1 MPNLIY
7 CWEEFYRISPKNSK
21 MIECSA
27 MGLFVLFGSKII
39 ANISYNHGIYIT
51 WTNMDKMLYN
61 RVIVIDICRIACL

>member
-1 MPNLIY
+1 
-7 CWEEFYRISPKNSK
+7 

-61 RVIVIDICRIACL
+61 KVIAIDIC

>member
-1 MPNLIY
+1 
-7 CWEEFYRISPKNSK
+7 

-61 RVIVIDICRIACL
+61 KVIAIDICWIACLWRKIKLKMKILD